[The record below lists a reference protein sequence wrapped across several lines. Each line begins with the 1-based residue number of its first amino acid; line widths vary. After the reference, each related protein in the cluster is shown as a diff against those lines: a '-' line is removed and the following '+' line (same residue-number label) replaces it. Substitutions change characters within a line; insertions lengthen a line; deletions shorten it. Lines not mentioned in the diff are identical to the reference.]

1 MKPLFALSVWLSV
14 AGAFASDLDFTLINK
29 TARSFEG
36 VYITASA
43 NKDWDANILRDG
55 KVLAAGDQVE
65 VRFKR
70 DEKSATWDL
79 NLVDDQG
86 LSITFDDIKLTNAD
100 TVTLTDV
107 KGKVTAEIE

>member
-1 MKPLFALSVWLSV
+1 MKSPSLLFIFLSV
-14 AGAFASDLDFTLINK
+14 ASVLGSDLDFTLLNK
-29 TARSFEG
+29 TSRSFEG
-36 VYITASA
+36 IYITASD
-43 NKDWDANILRDG
+43 NNDWDANILRDG
-55 KVLAAGDQVE
+55 KVLAAGDKIE

-79 NLVDDQG
+79 NLVDDEG
-86 LSITFDDIKLTNAD
+86 LSITFDDINLTKAD